1 MTLLGRLFGIGN
13 HGLRITTTRTGSGR
27 YEHDVRMDEN
37 DPLIRAL
44 AKGSYI
50 ADTKKTHEM
59 YLAKTNASSAQTR
72 ISPGLIQTET
82 RP

>member
-1 MTLLGRLFGIGN
+1 MTLLGRLFGIEN
-13 HGLRITTTRTGSGR
+13 HGLRITTTRTGSGE
-27 YEHDVRMDEN
+27 YKHDVRMDEN

-44 AKGSYI
+44 AEGSYI
-50 ADTKKTHEM
+50 ADTKKTHERFLRKSGVS
-59 YLAKTNASSAQTR
+59 YTQTR